1 MKKRIFFLTFTAS
14 LLIPVSSSQCYGT
27 QHKSGIEEK
36 LGKQIPGGLT
46 FYDETGNRVTLER
59 VIKKP
64 AIVSL
69 VYFNCNHACPLLL
82 GGLAEALHKM
92 ELDPMKDYQ
101 VLTISF
107 DKRDTPQVAFQKKKN
122 YLLAAGKSFPDASW
136 KFLTGDEE
144 NIRKFTESVGFE
156 FNEEREGFAHPGV
169 LLFLSRDGRVVRYL
183 YGIKFEPLDIR
194 MALAEAAG
202 EERGFSTGKLLLFSY
217 SYDDRENRY
226 FFNLPKVFGAVLMF
240 TLVALALLVMMTRH
254 GGPDKRV

>member
-1 MKKRIFFLTFTAS
+1 

-27 QHKSGIEEK
+27 QHKSRIEEK
-36 LGKQIPGGLT
+36 LGKHIPGGLT

-59 VIKKP
+59 IIEKP

-69 VYFNCNHACPLLL
+69 VYFNCNHACPSLL

-144 NIRKFTESVGFE
+144 NIRKFTGSVGFE
-156 FNEEREGFAHPGV
+156 FNEEGEGFAHPRV

-183 YGIKFEPLDIR
+183 YGVKFQPFDIR

-202 EERGFSTGKLLLFSY
+202 EGRGFSTGKLLLFSY
-217 SYDDRENRY
+217 SYDDQENRY
-226 FFNLPKVFGAVLMF
+226 LFNLPRVFGTVVMF
-240 TLVALALLVMMTRH
+240 TLVALALLVMMIRH
-254 GGPDKRV
+254 GSPDKRV